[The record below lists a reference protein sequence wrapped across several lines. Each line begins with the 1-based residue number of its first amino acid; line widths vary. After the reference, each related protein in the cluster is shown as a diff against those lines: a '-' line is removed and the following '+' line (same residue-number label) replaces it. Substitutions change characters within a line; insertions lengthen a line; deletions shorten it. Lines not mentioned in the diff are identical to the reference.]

1 MDNLANKLFNAVHHS
16 WSAHCADHFSCEVA
30 LSGGV
35 DSVVLLHLLWRLKEQ
50 NRAFDL
56 SAVHIHHGLQAVAD
70 EWVVFCQ
77 NLCDKWQIPLTI
89 QKVTIDKNSGLGI
102 EAAARA
108 ARYQV
113 FSGCLKNVIA
123 LAHHQNDQIETFFLS
138 VLRGGGVRGLS
149 AMPVVRFLNDKILW
163 RPLLGVSRA
172 EIEEYAKMHNLPF
185 VEDPSNTNPY
195 YLRNYLRH
203 VWLPEIENKIPHFT
217 RQIESNI
224 NQLQNALAIL
234 DEVAADDLSRTTSQD
249 GVIDLH
255 KLSKLSLPRRLE
267 VLYLFIKNN
276 QLGNIERNC
285 LNAFAKQLFSHSE
298 KYIVAKIQNETR
310 HRAADSINNTAR
322 RDNAV
327 SFLKFSDYAEL
338 KTPNGF
344 LYAQYGF
351 LWAFVPNHFS
361 GSLKTEWQTADYGL
375 PDEIIN
381 NLTCRKETKHD
392 TIRTKIGHKSVWK
405 LLQEKKI
412 PKFIRHQWQVFVD
425 SQDKCVAVANLRCDE
440 TISVKN
446 GKIPKILQLSR
457 FEVGTFFK

>member
-89 QKVTIDKNSGLGI
+89 QKVAIDKNSGLGI

-123 LAHHQNDQIETFFLS
+123 LAHHQNDQIESFFLS

-185 VEDPSNTNPY
+185 VEDPTNTDLAY
-195 YLRNYLRH
+195 TRNYLRH
-203 VWLPEIENKIPHFT
+203 LWLPEIEQKIPHFAQ
-217 RQIESNI
+217 QIESNI

-234 DEVAADDLSRTTSQD
+234 DEVAADDLSRTTPQD

-276 QLGNIERNC
+276 QLQMPERHC
-285 LNAFAKQLFSHSE
+285 LETFAQQLFRQPE
-298 KYIVAKIQNETR
+298 KYG
-310 HRAADSINNTAR
+310 
-322 RDNAV
+322 
-327 SFLKFSDYAEL
+327 EL
-338 KTPNGF
+338 KTPQGF

-381 NLTCRKETKHD
+381 NLTCRKATKHD

-412 PKFIRHQWQVFVD
+412 PKFIRSHWRVWVD
-425 SQDKCVAVANLRCDE
+425 DKNQCIAVTNVRIDE
-440 TISVKN
+440 TLSVKN
-446 GKIPKILQLSR
+446 GKMPVVKTLQR
-457 FEVGTFFK
+457 FISGSLKD

>member
-1 MDNLANKLFNAVHHS
+1 MDNLANKLFNAVHRS

-56 SAVHIHHGLQAVAD
+56 SAVHIHHGLQKVAD

-113 FSGCLKNVIA
+113 FSGSTKNVIA

-185 VEDPSNTNPY
+185 IEDPTNSDPAY
-195 YLRNYLRH
+195 TRNYLRH
-203 VWLPEIENKIPHFT
+203 LWLPEIEQKIPHFAC
-217 RQIESNI
+217 QIESNI

-234 DEVAADDLSRTTSQD
+234 DEVAANDLSQTTSQD

-276 QLGNIERNC
+276 QLQMPERHC
-285 LNAFAKQLFSHSE
+285 LETFAQQLFRQPE
-298 KYIVAKIQNETR
+298 KYG
-310 HRAADSINNTAR
+310 
-322 RDNAV
+322 
-327 SFLKFSDYAEL
+327 EL
-338 KTPNGF
+338 GIG

-361 GSLKTEWQTADYGL
+361 GSLKTEWQTANKGL
-375 PDEIIN
+375 PENIISTLN
-381 NLTCRKETKHD
+381 ARTVNKHD